1 MIYGVGTDLVE
12 IDRVLKAC
20 DMESFY
26 KRVFTEN
33 ERREAFSNKKRLAG
47 DFAVKEAVA
56 KAFGTGFSGIGFSDI
71 EVLREA
77 SGKPYVVFHKKAL
90 DFCRVHGI
98 SAVHVSISDT
108 DTMVSAFAVAA
119 GGKINE
125 AQ

>member
-1 MIYGVGTDLVE
+1 MIYGIGNDIIE
-12 IDRVLKAC
+12 IERVMKAC
-20 DMESFY
+20 SKESFL
-26 KRVFTEN
+26 KRVYTDS
-33 ERREAFSNKKRLAG
+33 ERREALTHRRRLAG

-77 SGKPYVVFHKKAL
+77 SGKPYIVFHKKAL

-108 DTMVSAFAVAA
+108 DTMVSAFAVAE
-119 GGKINE
+119 GGNINE
-125 AQ
+125 TQ